1 MVLFVRVSL
10 HKHLFRV
17 RSSVSVFKRIQ
28 QGEPPGICVHKH
40 GRDYAVGAEE
50 EEEENK
56 RKTILGCDFVFVQP
70 SVK

>member
-17 RSSVSVFKRIQ
+17 RSSVSVCNRIQ
-28 QGEPPGICVHKH
+28 PGEPPGICVHKH
-40 GRDYAVGAEE
+40 GRDYTVGAEE
-50 EEEENK
+50 EGENK